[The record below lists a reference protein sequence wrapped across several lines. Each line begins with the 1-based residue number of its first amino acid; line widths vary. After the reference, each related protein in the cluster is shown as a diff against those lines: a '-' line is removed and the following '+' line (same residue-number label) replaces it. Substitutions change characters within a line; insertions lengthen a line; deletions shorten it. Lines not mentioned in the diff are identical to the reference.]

1 MSVSL
6 PMAFLAGL
14 ASFLSPCVLPLVPVY
29 LAVLGGSSP
38 DELGRPNG
46 HGRLILRALA
56 FVVGFSVI
64 FVAMGLSASLIGL
77 ILATYRRYLE
87 IVGGI
92 LAVVFGLHFSGLI
105 KIPVLMAHKAAHYDP
120 KATGLGPSF
129 LLGMAFSVGWTPCVG
144 PALGA
149 ILGLAGTGSTL
160 FSGLILL
167 LAYSIGLGLPFL
179 LVAVFIR
186 YLLPMWSKVSKFA
199 RVAQV
204 IGGLL
209 LVMMGVLMIAGFFGR
224 LSGILGGL

>member
-29 LAVLGGSSP
+29 LAVLGGASP
-38 DELGRPNG
+38 DELGRPGG
-46 HGRLILRALA
+46 HGRLILRAFA
-56 FVVGFSVI
+56 FVVGFSMVFI
-64 FVAMGLSASLIGL
+64 AMGLSASLVGML
-77 ILATYRRYLE
+77 LATYRRYLE
-87 IVGGI
+87 IGGGI

-105 KIPVLMAHKAAHYDP
+105 RIPFLMAHKGAHYSP
-120 KATGLGPSF
+120 KARGIGPSF

-149 ILGLAGTGSTL
+149 ILGLAGAGSTL

-199 RVAQV
+199 RTAQML
-204 IGGLL
+204 GGLL
-209 LVMMGVLMIAGFFGR
+209 LVLMGGLMLSGYFGR